1 MHQKSMSNF
10 LTQNNHKNYGVS
22 LDLGNNN
29 NNDQVIRTD
38 HIKKHKRNITQPLN
52 EPIITTSANNNAIS
66 YLATASM
73 TPSSYSNNF
82 TLANTNNNNTNTNNA
97 NNGKIKCKT

>member
-1 MHQKSMSNF
+1 MSNF

-22 LDLGNNN
+22 LDLGNNE
-29 NNDQVIRTD
+29 QQAIRTD

-52 EPIITTSANNNAIS
+52 EPITPPNNNNTHNNMIS

-73 TPSSYSNNF
+73 TPSSSYSNNF
-82 TLANTNNNNTNTNNA
+82 VLTNNSNSA
-97 NNGKIKCKT
+97 NGKIKCKT